1 MRRPQEHH
9 RATQHP
15 SRAVSDYE
23 ANAHSSHLAG
33 LISSAPRSPALE
45 HEPPGDRRIAAA
57 IAVAH
62 TISVANA
69 PALRAVGLT
78 NEHVLTARVLTP
90 TMEALAHPI
99 SQTPKRLVAPR
110 GANPSVPRHE
120 RRVSPSPRRARLR
133 LSRAEAVARHRAPT
147 HPHPLRHAHGHDSRC
162 SPTAPQSLG
171 RHPTSAHTKRLHS
184 PPPRPPVRAKECA
197 RMRPPP
203 APPKRDPAS

>member
-15 SRAVSDYE
+15 SRAVSDCE

-45 HEPPGDRRIAAA
+45 HEPPGHRRIAAV
-57 IAVAH
+57 ITVAH
-62 TISVANA
+62 TISVANT
-69 PALRAVGLT
+69 PAFRAVGLT

-120 RRVSPSPRRARLR
+120 RRVNPSSRRGRLR
-133 LSRAEAVARHRAPT
+133 LSCAEAVARHRAPPD
-147 HPHPLRHAHGHDSRC
+147 PHPLRHALGHDSRC
-162 SPTAPQSLG
+162 SPTAPASLDQ
-171 RHPTSAHTKRLHS
+171 HPPSTHAKRLPS
-184 PPPRPPVRAKECA
+184 PPPRPPVRPKECA

-203 APPKRDPAS
+203 GTPKRSPAS